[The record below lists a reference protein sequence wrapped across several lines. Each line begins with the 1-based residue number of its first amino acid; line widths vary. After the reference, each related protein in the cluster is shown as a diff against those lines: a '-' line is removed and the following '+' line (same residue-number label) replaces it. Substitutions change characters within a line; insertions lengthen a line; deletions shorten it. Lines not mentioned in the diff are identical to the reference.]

1 MSQND
6 SNKPTGEAQP
16 PPPGAPTHSPAAK
29 LGPEPSNPPAGPKA
43 DNPPVAHSSTTP
55 PKPPAPAGG
64 PPKPPPPKNPGF
76 VTCSVDGREVVVKPG
91 TNMIDAA
98 KSVGVEI
105 PFYCYHPRLSIAANC
120 RICLIE
126 ASNAPKLVPACQT
139 PLAEGQVIKTTTPK
153 VKEQQRSVMEFLLL
167 NHPVDCSICDQAGE
181 CKLQDYYMKY
191 DYRPSRLEGGK
202 VLKSKRKVL
211 GPQVVLDQE
220 RCILCTRC
228 VRFMNEVPKEPQLG
242 VFGRGSH
249 ERIDVFPGNELNSNY
264 SLNTVDIC
272 PVGALL
278 GRDFRFR
285 ARAWFLSATPS
296 VCTGCS
302 RGCSISVDWMSQ
314 DTYRYRPR
322 ENEQINKSWMCD
334 QGRLSYKYL
343 NLGRALS
350 ASVGRRATQPPNT
363 IRPEVTRADA
373 AKAAAQALQGVA
385 NSAQLAVLASPLCS
399 NEDLLAGL
407 SFAKNTLGLKQVYV
421 GGRASG
427 AADHFLM
434 TADKNPNR
442 KGLELIAKGL
452 GLSLKPFEELV
463 SALGAGTVKALYA
476 IGTEVPGDADAFA
489 QAVAGTEVFVA
500 QAITASPIT
509 DQATVLLPASA
520 HVEDEGSFIQVDG
533 IIQRFRKAYPSK
545 GEALP
550 HWRWVAEV
558 SKLMGGATWASAREV
573 FKELSGQVPELA
585 SFNWEQASP
594 PDREKP
600 GITPLPTGADGRPAG
615 YREFGTPR
623 VRGI

>member
-1 MSQND
+1 VSQND
-6 SNKPTGEAQP
+6 SKT
-16 PPPGAPTHSPAAK
+16 
-29 LGPEPSNPPAGPKA
+29 L
-43 DNPPVAHSSTTP
+43 DNPPVAHSTTP
-55 PKPPAPAGG
+55 PKPPAPAAG

-139 PLAEGQVIKTTTPK
+139 ALAEGQVIKTTTPK

-167 NHPVDCSICDQAGE
+167 NHPVDCAICDQAGE

-350 ASVGRRATQPPNT
+350 ASVGRRATQPANT
-363 IRPEVTRADA
+363 VRPEVTRADA
-373 AKAAAQALQGVA
+373 AKAASQALQGMA

-399 NEDLLAGL
+399 NEDLLASL

-421 GGRASG
+421 GGRANG

-452 GLSLKPFEELV
+452 GLELKPFEELV
-463 SALGAGTVKALYA
+463 SALGAGKVKALYA

-489 QAVAGTEVFVA
+489 QAVAGIEVFVA

-585 SFNWEQASP
+585 AFNWEQASP